1 MALLLFLLNGPLVFL
16 SFCLLIVY
24 FRNFIYLSF
33 PAIFILP
40 ALQCYSSV
48 TRFGSLYPFCYR
60 RLYCPNLPLLFL
72 PCWEPLDSWA
82 LQTWFAALQNVSV
95 LNGYNKIL
103 FSLMCFSLGPCGIDC
118 FHPKLVLM
126 RVFFAGSCTFLKAFF
141 STVTFWQQLLHSHS
155 GHLGG
160 FGEAPPV
167 RG

>member
-48 TRFGSLYPFCYR
+48 NRFGCLYPFCYR
-60 RLYCPNLPLLFL
+60 HLYCPNLSLLFL

-103 FSLMCFSLGPCGIDC
+103 FSLHGSLWHRLHPSKTGVDERLLCLALGPAR
-118 FHPKLVLM
+118 F
-126 RVFFAGSCTFLKAFF
+126 
-141 STVTFWQQLLHSHS
+141 
-155 GHLGG
+155 
-160 FGEAPPV
+160 
-167 RG
+167 

>member
-141 STVTFWQQLLHSHS
+141 STVTF
-155 GHLGG
+155 
-160 FGEAPPV
+160 
-167 RG
+167 

>member
-48 TRFGSLYPFCYR
+48 TRFGCLYPFCYR

-103 FSLMCFSLGPCGIDC
+103 FSLMCFSLGLCGIDC
-118 FHPKLVLM
+118 IHPKLVLM
-126 RVFFAGSCTFLKAFF
+126 RVFFAGSCMFLKAFF
-141 STVTFWQQLLHSHS
+141 STVTF
-155 GHLGG
+155 
-160 FGEAPPV
+160 
-167 RG
+167 